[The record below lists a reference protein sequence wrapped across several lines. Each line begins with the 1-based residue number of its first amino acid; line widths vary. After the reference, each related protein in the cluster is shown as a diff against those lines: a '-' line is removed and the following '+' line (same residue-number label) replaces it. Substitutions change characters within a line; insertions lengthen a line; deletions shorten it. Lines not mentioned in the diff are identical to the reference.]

1 MEGNVR
7 AVCVSERKGSV
18 KRDVVERDITLF
30 GMEGDAHA
38 GNWHRQVSL
47 LSFDREEQ
55 FNVENAEKGVHVL
68 PGDFGENL
76 LVSGI
81 DFRSLP
87 IGTKLFVGD
96 AVLQMTQI
104 GKECHTACEIRRI
117 VGDCIMPVEGVFAKV
132 LTPGHVKNGDVMK
145 VEVPE
150 RRIFKAAIITASDK
164 GSKGEREDLSG
175 PAIQEIIEPEGYVVT
190 VYKVLPDDQE
200 TLENE
205 MKRIADEKLADI
217 IFTTGGTGFSLR
229 DVTPEATIAVC
240 DRLVPGIPEAMRAY
254 SMTITPKG
262 MLSRAAAGIRKQTLI
277 VNMPGSPKAVKES
290 LEYIIGPLRHG
301 LEILLGEA
309 SEGAR
314 K

>member
-229 DVTPEATIAVC
+229 DVTPKPPSRSVTV
-240 DRLVPGIPEAMRAY
+240 
-254 SMTITPKG
+254 S
-262 MLSRAAAGIRKQTLI
+262 SRA
-277 VNMPGSPKAVKES
+277 SPRRCA
-290 LEYIIGPLRHG
+290 PTP
-301 LEILLGEA
+301 
-309 SEGAR
+309 
-314 K
+314 